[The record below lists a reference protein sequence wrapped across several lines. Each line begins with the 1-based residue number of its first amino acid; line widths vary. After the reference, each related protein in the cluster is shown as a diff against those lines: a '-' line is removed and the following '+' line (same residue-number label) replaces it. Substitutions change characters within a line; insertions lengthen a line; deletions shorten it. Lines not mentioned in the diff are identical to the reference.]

1 MIEMFKGKDSEIVG
15 GKEVQKRLK
24 DGWTTTP
31 SKKVT
36 KSSKDKIKADAVVE
50 NKPDLDGPK
59 DLTTEE

>member
-1 MIEMFKGKDSEIVG
+1 MIEMFKGKDSAIVG
-15 GKEVQKRLK
+15 GKELQQRLK

-31 SKKVT
+31 ST
-36 KSSKDKIKADAVVE
+36 KITKGSKDKIKADAVVE